1 MSEKIWR
8 VIRDTSRTLQH
19 GFTYQAHPPSA
30 AAGLAVQR
38 YLEKHHLI
46 HRCRQ
51 AGERLSSKLET
62 LCDHSHVGDV
72 RGKGLLQ
79 VVEFVEDSAG
89 RRPFAG
95 GLRISKRIFANL
107 RSRGVLV
114 YPGSGTAD
122 GGSGDHILVAPPF
135 IIEDAEIDWLA
146 RQIGEAV
153 TEVCDG
159 AATGAHSG

>member
-1 MSEKIWR
+1 M
-8 VIRDTSRTLQH
+8 
-19 GFTYQAHPPSA
+19 
-30 AAGLAVQR
+30 
-38 YLEKHHLI
+38 EKHHLI

-51 AGERLSSKLET
+51 AGERLRSRLET
-62 LCDHSHVGDV
+62 LRDHSHVGDV

-79 VVEFVEDSAG
+79 VVEFVEDFAG

-95 GLRISKRIFANL
+95 GLQISKRISANL

-122 GGSGDHILVAPPF
+122 GVSGDHILVAPPF

-159 AATGAHSG
+159 AATSAHSG

>member
-1 MSEKIWR
+1 MLFLSCSVFARCFPVPIAHLLGDPSHCLPGDWTTQPLHPRVADAWTWR
-8 VIRDTSRTLQH
+8 RVDEARGRK
-19 GFTYQAHPPSA
+19 A
-30 AAGLAVQR
+30 
-38 YLEKHHLI
+38 
-46 HRCRQ
+46 
-51 AGERLSSKLET
+51 SK
-62 LCDHSHVGDV
+62 SGP
-72 RGKGLLQ
+72 
-79 VVEFVEDSAG
+79 SAG

-95 GLRISKRIFANL
+95 GLQISKRIFANL

-122 GGSGDHILVAPPF
+122 GVSGDHILVAPPF
-135 IIEDAEIDWLA
+135 IIEYAEIDWLA